1 MNFDPK
7 KTLFLIDGSS
17 FLYRAYYGLKP
28 LHSPSGVAVQAVFS
42 FCRMMKKLI
51 DTYKPEYVALVWDS
65 KGKTTRH
72 TIFPEYKATRQAPPS
87 DIFEQKE
94 LIIQFAQSIGMPQVQ
109 QTGIEADD
117 LMFSLAKDW
126 VSTSAALRQAS
137 DFAEASSDVQGE
149 READKT
155 VVFVTL
161 DKDMGQALTLGQ
173 QIYLLDAFKDQFTDA
188 AAMQIK
194 MEIPVEKMPFYF
206 ALLGD
211 ASDNI
216 PGVKGIGKKTAVD
229 LVNQF
234 DSLEDMYDR
243 LNEIKKA
250 GVKTALLEQ
259 RDNAFLSFQLFLLQ
273 YTALNM
279 SSEQLLF
286 NAQNWKHARPL
297 FEELGFKSLLVTA
310 GETKEERAKDVQAKI
325 EYWKKYNFI
334 NVTTAQQLHDM
345 CEYLKKEGAF
355 ALDTETTGLSPLEV
369 DLVGIS
375 FSCDKGV
382 AYYVPC
388 GHKTGEQQLSCDEII
403 AILRP
408 ILESSQY
415 KKYLHNAKYDMLV
428 LSSHGIEL
436 AGVAL
441 DTLVGANL
449 IIKEW
454 QSAGLKKLSHAFFN
468 EEMLTFEDVV
478 KTGKYK
484 DFSFVPV
491 ELAGLYSC
499 ADSYQTYRLVAII
512 KEAFEQDKK
521 LYDLYTN
528 IEHPL
533 IEVLYEMEK
542 EGVNLDTHLLREL
555 NIKVTADLAVIDAE
569 IAHVVGKEKINLNS
583 PAQMEHLLFDVLQL
597 PPQKKSPTGKFSTDA
612 EVLKALATM
621 HPIPALIIKYRELA
635 KLKNTYIDALPT
647 YVNKKT
653 DRVHTT
659 FSQTSVATGR
669 LASSNPNLQNI
680 PADASGY
687 GIEVRA
693 AFKAGAGRLFI
704 SADYS
709 QIELRVLAYLSQ
721 DKNLMNA
728 FLRGHDIHTETAARL
743 FDVELA
749 AVTHEQRQLGKRIN
763 FSVLYGMTPYGLSK
777 DLGIPFKQAKQY
789 IERYFQQYPD
799 VSTWMESIIEFAK
812 KHGYVETYWGRR
824 RYIPA
829 IYEKNRTM
837 YEEACRVAINTVAQ
851 GTAAEIMKL
860 GMLAVRK
867 ELQTRFKDSC
877 IVLQIH
883 DELIVSAPE
892 QDALAVEMLVKRV
905 LESVVKWD
913 IPLDVSTRSGADWKE
928 ITK

>member
-42 FCRMMKKLI
+42 FCRMIKKLI

-72 TIFPEYKATRQAPPS
+72 EIFEGYKATRQAPPS
-87 DIFEQKE
+87 DIFDQKE
-94 LIIQFAQSIGMPQVQ
+94 FIIQFADLIGMVQVQ
-109 QTGIEADD
+109 QIGIEADD

-126 VSTSAALRQAS
+126 M
-137 DFAEASSDVQGE
+137 AEPEKA
-149 READKT
+149 

-161 DKDMGQALTLGQ
+161 DKDMGQALTLGEQ
-173 QIYLLDAFKDQFTDA
+173 TYLLDAFKEQFSDTA
-188 AAMQIK
+188 AVQTK
-194 MEIPVEKMPFYF
+194 MAIPVEKMPFYF

-211 ASDNI
+211 TSDNI

-243 LNEIKKA
+243 VNEIKKA
-250 GVKTALLEQ
+250 GVKTALLENKK
-259 RDNAFLSFQLFLLQ
+259 DAFLSFQLFLLQ
-273 YTALNM
+273 YVPLNM
-279 SSEQLLF
+279 SPEQLLF
-286 NAQNWKHARPL
+286 NPHDWKNARSL

-310 GETKEERAKDVQAKI
+310 GETKQERAKEVQDKI

-334 NVTTAQQLHDM
+334 TVTTTEQLHEM
-345 CEYLKKEGAF
+345 CEYLKSEGAF
-355 ALDTETTGLSPLEV
+355 ALDTETTGLQPLAV

-375 FSCDKGV
+375 FSCDKGI
-382 AYYVPC
+382 AYYIPC
-388 GHKTGEQQLSCDEII
+388 GHTTGERQLSYDEILT
-403 AILRP
+403 ALKP
-408 ILESSQY
+408 ILEDAQY
-415 KKYLHNAKYDMLV
+415 KKYLHNTKYDKLV

-441 DTLVGANL
+441 DTLVGASL

-468 EEMLTFEDVV
+468 EDMLTFEDVV
-478 KTGKYK
+478 KRGKYK
-484 DFSFVPV
+484 DFSFVPL
-491 ELAGLYSC
+491 ELAALYSC
-499 ADSYQTYRLVAII
+499 ADSYQTYRLVAVIE
-512 KEAFEQDKK
+512 EAFEKDKK
-521 LYDLYTN
+521 LYDLYTK

-542 EGVNLDTHLLREL
+542 EGVNLDVHLLHEL
-555 NIKVTADLAVIDAE
+555 DQKVVADLAIIDAE

-597 PPQKKSPTGKFSTDA
+597 PPQKKSPTGKFSTDQ
-612 EVLKALATM
+612 EVLKVLATM
-621 HPIPALIIKYRELA
+621 HPVPALIIKYRELT

-653 DRVHTT
+653 HRVHTT
-659 FSQTSVATGR
+659 FSQTSTATGR

-693 AFKAGAGRLFI
+693 AFVAGAGRMFV

-709 QIELRVLAYLSQ
+709 QIELRVLAYLSG
-721 DKNLMNA
+721 DKNLTNA
-728 FLRGHDIHTETAARL
+728 FLSGHDIHAETAARL
-743 FDVELA
+743 FDVLLN

-763 FSVLYGMTPYGLSK
+763 FSILYGLTPYGLSK
-777 DLGIPFKQAKQY
+777 DLGISFKDAKKY
-789 IERYFQQYPD
+789 IERYFEQYPD
-799 VSTWMESIIEFAK
+799 VSTWMESVIEFAK
-812 KHGYVETYWGRR
+812 KHGYVETHWGRR
-824 RYIPA
+824 RYIPT

-837 YEEACRVAINTVAQ
+837 YEEACRIAINTVAQ

-867 ELQTRFKDSC
+867 ELRAHFKDSC

-883 DELIVSAPE
+883 DELVISAPE
-892 QDALAVEMLVKRV
+892 KDTHVVEQLVKQV
-905 LESVVKWD
+905 LESITNWNV
-913 IPLDVSTRSGADWKE
+913 PLEVSTRRGADWKD

>member
-28 LHSPSGVAVQAVFS
+28 MHAPSGVAIQAVFS

-51 DTYKPEYVALVWDS
+51 DIYKPENVALVWDS

-94 LIIQFAQSIGMPQVQ
+94 LIIQFADLIGMPQVQ
-109 QTGIEADD
+109 QAGIEADD

-126 VSTSAALRQAS
+126 VTPSVDDTPVDRA
-137 DFAEASSDVQGE
+137 VI
-149 READKT
+149 
-155 VVFVTL
+155 FVTL
-161 DKDMGQALTLGQ
+161 DKDMGQALTLGE
-173 QIYLLDAFKDQFTDA
+173 QIYLLDAFKDQFTDT
-188 AAMQIK
+188 AAMQTK
-194 MEIPVEKMPFYF
+194 MEFSVEKMPFYF

-243 LNEIKKA
+243 LHEIKKA

-259 RDNAFLSFQLFLLQ
+259 KDNAFLSFQLFLLQ
-273 YTALNM
+273 YHALNM
-279 SSEQLLF
+279 TPEQLLF
-286 NAQNWKHARPL
+286 SAHNWKNARPL

-310 GETKEERAKDVQAKI
+310 GETKEERAKDVQSKI

-334 NVTTAQQLHDM
+334 TVTTAQQLHDM

-375 FSCDKGV
+375 FSCDKGI

-388 GHKTGEQQLSCDEII
+388 GHKTGEQQLSCDEILT
-403 AILRP
+403 ALRP
-408 ILESSQY
+408 ILENSQY

-428 LSSHGIEL
+428 LSAHGIEL
-436 AGVAL
+436 AGMAL

-468 EEMLTFEDVV
+468 EDMLTFEDVV
-478 KTGKYK
+478 KLGKYK
-484 DFSFVPV
+484 DFSFVPL
-491 ELAGLYSC
+491 ELAGLYSS
-499 ADSYQTYRLVAII
+499 ADSYQTYRLVGII
-512 KEAFEQDKK
+512 EDAFKQDPK
-521 LYDLYTN
+521 LHELYTK

-533 IEVLYEMEK
+533 IELLYEMEK
-542 EGVNLDTHLLREL
+542 EGVNLDVHLLHEL
-555 NIKVTADLAVIDAE
+555 DKKVVVDITMIESA
-569 IAHVVGKEKINLNS
+569 IAQIVGKETINLNS
-583 PAQMEHLLFDVLQL
+583 PLQMEHLLFEVLQL

-653 DRVHTT
+653 GRVHTT
-659 FSQTSVATGR
+659 FSQTAVATGR

-693 AFKAGAGRLFI
+693 AFKAGAGRLFV

-721 DKNLMNA
+721 DNNLINA
-728 FLRGHDIHTETAARL
+728 FLSGHDIHTETAARL
-743 FDVELA
+743 FDVALTD
-749 AVTHEQRQLGKRIN
+749 VVNEQRQLGKRIN

-777 DLGIPFKQAKQY
+777 DLGIPFKEAKKY
-789 IERYFQQYPD
+789 IERYFEQYPD
-799 VSTWMESIIEFAK
+799 VSTWMESVVEFAK
-812 KHGYVETYWGRR
+812 KHGYVETHWGRR

-829 IYEKNRTM
+829 IYEKNRSM

-867 ELQTRFKDSC
+867 ELQTHFPDSC

-883 DELIVSAPE
+883 DELIVSVPE
-892 QDALAVEMLVKRV
+892 ADAQAVEKLVKKV
-905 LESVVKWD
+905 LESVVQWD
-913 IPLDVSTRSGADWKE
+913 IPLEVSTCIGADWKE

>member
-51 DTYKPEYVALVWDS
+51 DTYKPEHVALVWDS
-65 KGKTTRH
+65 KGKTARH
-72 TIFPEYKATRQAPPS
+72 AIFPEYKATRQAPPS

-94 LIIQFAQSIGMPQVQ
+94 FIIKFADLIGMMQVQ

-126 VSTSAALRQAS
+126 VSSTEPDENANN
-137 DFAEASSDVQGE
+137 
-149 READKT
+149 T

-173 QIYLLDAFKDQFTDA
+173 EIYLLDAFKEQFSDA
-188 AAMQIK
+188 AQVQEK
-194 MEIPVEKMPFYF
+194 MGLPVEKMPFYF

-234 DSLEDMYDR
+234 DSIEDMYDR
-243 LNEIKKA
+243 LHEIKKA

-259 RDNAFLSFQLFLLQ
+259 KDNAFLSFQLFLLR
-273 YTALNM
+273 YTPMNTNA
-279 SSEQLLF
+279 EQLLF
-286 NAQNWKHARPL
+286 NASNWNKARPL
-297 FEELGFKSLLVTA
+297 FEELGFKSLTAAA
-310 GETKEERAKDVQAKI
+310 GETKEERAKDIQQKI

-334 NVTTAQQLHDM
+334 TVTTTQQLRDM
-345 CEYLKKEGAF
+345 CEYLKNEGAF

-369 DLVGIS
+369 DLVGVS

-388 GHKTGEQQLSCDEII
+388 GHKTDEAQLSCDEIVTT
-403 AILRP
+403 LKP
-408 ILESSQY
+408 ILEDAQY
-415 KKYLHNAKYDMLV
+415 KKYLHNAKYDQLV

-436 AGVAL
+436 AGIAL

-478 KTGKYK
+478 KAGKYK
-484 DFSFVPV
+484 DFSYVPLN
-491 ELAGLYSC
+491 LAALYSC

-512 KEAFEQDKK
+512 EDAFSKDKK
-521 LYDLYTN
+521 LHDLYTN

-542 EGVNLDTHLLREL
+542 EGVNLDVNLLHEL
-555 NIKVTADLAVIDAE
+555 DKKVVVDITMIESA
-569 IAHVVGKEKINLNS
+569 IAQVVGKETINLNS
-583 PAQMEHLLFDVLQL
+583 PSQMEYLLFSVLQL

-612 EVLKALATM
+612 EVLKILATM

-653 DRVHTT
+653 HRVHTT

-669 LASSNPNLQNI
+669 LASNNPNLQNI

-721 DKNLMNA
+721 DKHLMDA
-728 FLRGHDIHTETAARL
+728 FAQRHDIHTETAARL
-743 FDVELA
+743 FDVALTD
-749 AVTHEQRQLGKRIN
+749 VTNEQRQLGKRIN

-777 DLGIPFKQAKQY
+777 DLNIPFKDAKKY
-789 IERYFQQYPD
+789 IERYFEQYPG
-799 VSTWMESIIEFAK
+799 VSAWMESVIEFAK
-812 KHGYVETYWGRR
+812 KHEYVETHWGRR
-824 RYIPA
+824 RYIPT

-837 YEEACRVAINTVAQ
+837 YEEACRIAINTVAQ

-860 GMLAVRK
+860 GMLDVRK
-867 ELQTRFKDSC
+867 ELQAHFPDSC

-883 DELIVSAPE
+883 DELIISVPE
-892 QDALAVEMLVKRV
+892 HDAQAVEKLVKRV
-905 LESVVKWD
+905 LESVVSWNV
-913 IPLDVSTRSGADWKE
+913 PLEVSTRSGADWKE

>member
-28 LHSPSGVAVQAVFS
+28 LHSPSGMAVQAVFS
-42 FCRMMKKLI
+42 FCRMMKKMMDL
-51 DTYKPEYVALVWDS
+51 YKPEYVALVWDS

-72 TIFPEYKATRQAPPS
+72 AIFEGYKATRQAPPS

-94 LIIQFAQSIGMPQVQ
+94 HIIQFADLIGMLQVQ
-109 QTGIEADD
+109 QSGIEADD

-126 VSTSAALRQAS
+126 MDSSTQDQEKS
-137 DFAEASSDVQGE
+137 
-149 READKT
+149 

-173 QIYLLDAFKDQFTDA
+173 QIYLLDAFKDQFFDA
-188 AAMQIK
+188 AEMQQK
-194 MEIPVEKMPFYF
+194 MGVPVEKMPFYF

-243 LNEIKKA
+243 LHEIKKA
-250 GVKTALLEQ
+250 GVKTALLENK
-259 RDNAFLSFQLFLLQ
+259 DNAFLSFQLFLLQ
-273 YTALNM
+273 YVPLHM

-286 NAQNWKHARPL
+286 DPHNWKKARPL

-310 GETKEERAKDVQAKI
+310 GETKEERAKEVQDKI
-325 EYWKKYNFI
+325 AHWKTYDFI
-334 NVTTAQQLHDM
+334 TVTTTEQLHEM

-355 ALDTETTGLSPLEV
+355 ALDTETTGLSPLAV

-388 GHKTGEQQLSCDEII
+388 GHKTGEQQLSCDEILT
-403 AILRP
+403 ALKP

-454 QSAGLKKLSHAFFN
+454 QSAGLKKLSHAFFD
-468 EEMLTFEDVV
+468 EDMLTFDEVM
-478 KTGKYK
+478 KSGKYK

-491 ELAGLYSC
+491 ELASLYSC
-499 ADSYQTYRLVAII
+499 ADSYQTYRLVAVI
-512 KEAFEQDKK
+512 EGAFKQDQK
-521 LYDLYTN
+521 LHDLYIK

-542 EGVNLDTHLLREL
+542 EGVNLDVHLLHEL
-555 NIKVTADLAVIDAE
+555 DQKVVADLAVIDAE

-597 PPQKKSPTGKFSTDA
+597 PPQKKSPTGKYSTDA
-612 EVLKALATM
+612 EVLKILATM
-621 HPIPALIIKYRELA
+621 HPVPALIIKYRELS

-693 AFKAGAGRLFI
+693 AFVAGPGRMFV

-721 DKNLMNA
+721 DSNLLSA
-728 FLRGHDIHTETAARL
+728 FSSGHDIHAETAARL
-743 FDVELA
+743 FDVPLT

-763 FSVLYGMTPYGLSK
+763 FSILYGLTPYGLSK
-777 DLGIPFKQAKQY
+777 DLNIPFKDAKKY
-789 IERYFQQYPD
+789 IERYFEQYPD

-812 KHGYVETYWGRR
+812 KHGYVETHWGRR
-824 RYIPA
+824 RYIPT

-860 GMLAVRK
+860 GMLAVDK
-867 ELQTRFKDSC
+867 ALKQQCKDSC

-883 DELIVSAPE
+883 DELIVSVPE
-892 QDALAVEMLVKRV
+892 ADAQAVEELVKRT
-905 LESVVKWD
+905 LESVVQWD
-913 IPLDVSTRSGADWKE
+913 VPLEVSTCSGADWKK
-928 ITK
+928 IT

>member
-42 FCRMMKKLI
+42 FCRMIKKLI

-72 TIFPEYKATRQAPPS
+72 EIFEGYKATRQAPPS
-87 DIFEQKE
+87 DIFDQKE
-94 LIIQFAQSIGMPQVQ
+94 YIIKFADLIGMVQVQ
-109 QTGIEADD
+109 QSGIEADD

-126 VSTSAALRQAS
+126 MSAST
-137 DFAEASSDVQGE
+137 
-149 READKT
+149 ADEQKS
-155 VVFVTL
+155 VIFVTL

-173 QIYLLDAFKDQFTDA
+173 EIYLLDAFKDQFIDTA
-188 AAMQIK
+188 ELQ
-194 MEIPVEKMPFYF
+194 EKMGFSVDKLPFYF

-211 ASDNI
+211 TSDNI

-243 LNEIKKA
+243 VGEIKKA

-259 RDNAFLSFQLFLLQ
+259 QKNAFLSFQLFLLQ
-273 YTALNM
+273 YVPLNM

-286 NAQNWKHARPL
+286 NAHNWKNSRPL

-310 GETKEERAKDVQAKI
+310 GETKEERAKEVQDKI

-334 NVTTAQQLHDM
+334 TVTTMQQLHDM

-355 ALDTETTGLSPLEV
+355 ALDTETTGLSPLAV
-369 DLVGIS
+369 DLVGVS
-375 FSCDKGV
+375 FSCDEGV

-388 GHKTGEQQLSCDEII
+388 GHTTGEQQLSCDEILT
-403 AILRP
+403 ALKP
-408 ILESSQY
+408 ILEDPQY

-441 DTLVGANL
+441 DTLVGASL

-454 QSAGLKKLSHAFFN
+454 QSAGLKKLSHAFFH
-468 EEMLTFEDVV
+468 EEMLTFEDVI

-484 DFSFVPV
+484 DFSFVPLD
-491 ELAGLYSC
+491 LAALYSC
-499 ADSYQTYRLVAII
+499 ADSYQTYRLVAVI
-512 KEAFEQDKK
+512 EDAFKK
-521 LYDLYTN
+521 DQKLHDLYKN
-528 IEHPL
+528 IEQPL
-533 IEVLYEMEK
+533 IQVLYEMEK
-542 EGVNLDTHLLREL
+542 EGVNLDVSLLHEL
-555 NIKVTADLAVIDAE
+555 DHKVVADLAVIDAE
-569 IAHVVGKEKINLNS
+569 IAHVIGKEKINLNS

-597 PPQKKSPTGKFSTDA
+597 PPQKKSPTGKYSTDA
-612 EVLKALATM
+612 EVLKTLATM
-621 HPIPALIIKYRELA
+621 HPIPALIIKYRELS

-653 DRVHTT
+653 HRVHTT

-680 PADASGY
+680 PADGTGY

-693 AFKAGAGRLFI
+693 AFKAGEGRMFV

-721 DKNLMNA
+721 DDNLLNA
-728 FLRGHDIHTETAARL
+728 FLHGHDIHAETAARL
-743 FDVELA
+743 FDVALN

-763 FSVLYGMTPYGLSK
+763 FSILYGLTPYGLSK
-777 DLGIPFKQAKQY
+777 DLGIPFKDAKKY
-789 IERYFQQYPD
+789 IERYFEQYPK
-799 VSTWMESIIEFAK
+799 VSAWMQSIIAFAE
-812 KHGYVETYWGRR
+812 KHEYVETLWGRR
-824 RYIPA
+824 RYIPT

-837 YEEACRVAINTVAQ
+837 YEEACRIAINTVAQ

-860 GMLAVRK
+860 GMIAVHK
-867 ELQTRFKDSC
+867 ELQAHFKDSY

-892 QDALAVEMLVKRV
+892 KDAGAVEKLVKKV
-905 LESVVKWD
+905 LESVVQWS
-913 IPLDVSTRSGADWKE
+913 IPLEVSTRSGVDWKE